1 MTWVRL
7 DLVWMSGL
15 GGVWHRLVRNLQV
28 WFPSEFADIHLEI
41 ILRLNWDTM
50 EVTADTTLHARER
63 INEHFSGFEPAIV

>member
-50 EVTADTTLHARER
+50 EVTADTTLHARENNNR
-63 INEHFSGFEPAIV
+63 HVSGFEPAIV

>member
-7 DLVWMSGL
+7 DLVWMSAF

-63 INEHFSGFEPAIV
+63 TNQHFSGFEPEIV